1 MQPLVTGE
9 KTLPVRPGMFLE
21 TVSKVVLHFAFCVEW
36 FALKPSGPKIPL
48 SYKIFSPLENF
59 TIGKPALF
67 YCDIFSHIQFLLNTL
82 IVTLDWNVL
91 FLSMHF
97 KLMFFNSCLTR
108 SCLVYMLEL
117 ILASLHNTWNGY
129 ILFLSIDSQFFL
141 FPRSMSCDVCTIRRN
156 YCMV

>member
-59 TIGKPALF
+59 TIGKPAR
-67 YCDIFSHIQFLLNTL
+67 FSQ
-82 IVTLDWNVL
+82 V
-91 FLSMHF
+91 
-97 KLMFFNSCLTR
+97 
-108 SCLVYMLEL
+108 LEL
-117 ILASLHNTWNGY
+117 PIWLRSPPALPTV
-129 ILFLSIDSQFFL
+129 IKM
-141 FPRSMSCDVCTIRRN
+141 PRQ
-156 YCMV
+156 YF